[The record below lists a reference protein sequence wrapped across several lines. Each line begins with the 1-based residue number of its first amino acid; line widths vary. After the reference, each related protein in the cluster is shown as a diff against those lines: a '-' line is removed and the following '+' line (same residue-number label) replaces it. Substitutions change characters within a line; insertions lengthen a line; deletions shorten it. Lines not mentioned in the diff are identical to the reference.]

1 MTRRKDGRWYER
13 VTINGKTKHL
23 YGKTKAEVFRK
34 IRELEETIADG
45 TLFKAVAEEW
55 WEEHEPT
62 ISYNTA
68 KGYKP
73 AMERAVER
81 FGEMQIATIKAMDI
95 DRFVHEFGKQFADKT
110 VRTQKL
116 VLNLIFSFAVVRG
129 YADINPVREIK
140 VPDGLEKKKRTSPE
154 SQDIARVK
162 ECVGLP
168 FGLFAY
174 MALYTGMRRGEL
186 LALEW
191 KDIDIEKRTI
201 SVNKSVYFVDNHP
214 KLKKPK
220 TETSIGVLPILDA
233 LLPHLKPGKGLV
245 FPNENGELMLETQ
258 FRKKWDIYCNE
269 AGITANPHQFR
280 HAYAT
285 MLYEAGIQPQDAQHL
300 LRHAQIQTT
309 IDVYTDLRESR
320 RKELHKKVYAID
332 ID

>member
-62 ISYNTA
+62 VAYTTA
-68 KGYKP
+68 TAYKS
-73 AMERAVER
+73 ALARAIEI
-81 FGEMQIATIKAMDI
+81 FGEEQIATIKPKQI
-95 DRFVHEFGKQFADKT
+95 DCFIRECGKTFADKT
-110 VRTQKL
+110 VKTQRL

-129 YADINPVREIK
+129 YTEVNPVREIK
-140 VPDGLEKKKRTSPE
+140 VPDGLRREKRTSPSSE
-154 SQDIARVK
+154 DIAKVK
-162 ECVGLP
+162 NGLDIP

-201 SVNKSVYFVDNHP
+201 SVTKSVYHESNTPRV
-214 KLKKPK
+214 KKPK
-220 TETSIGVLPILDA
+220 TEAGIGVLPILDA
-233 LLPHLKPGKGLV
+233 LLPHLHPGSGLV
-245 FPNENGELMLETQ
+245 FPNSKGGYLTDSQ
-258 FRKKWDIYCNE
+258 FRERWYKYQRL
-269 AGITANPHQFR
+269 AGITSSPHQFR

-285 MLYEAGIQPQDAQHL
+285 MLYEAGIPPQDAQHL

-320 RKELHKKVYAID
+320 RKEIHQKVYAVD
-332 ID
+332 IE